1 MTEAAPQKSP
11 HRRCETDPDHV
22 AWEQRSVPAVEAW
35 ERWRSCLPTWRRIL
49 WVFCSHALHSSYSL
63 MDTAL
68 QPDACLRAH
77 PRNCLSSLRSV
88 VFCSPGCRSH
98 GPVCSWPGGGRGGEE
113 RADSNSVTE
122 ACLVS
127 PTDELSCF
135 RWAFI
140 SRSDSVFTTFD
151 TFGLISRPVQMSFML
166 WDVPLKNGVMMFWLC
181 CKQIHTQQIVVSVIF
196 SFLTAGAIIWSFWSQ
211 TCFYPSPSYVRLGL
225 QKEAEFI
232 NVPSSSVQFLYLLRD
247 LYQSLQSIH
256 VGLWFNSAWSQQ

>member
-1 MTEAAPQKSP
+1 MTEPAPQKSP

-151 TFGLISRPVQMSFML
+151 TRLVWFPDLFRCLSCYEMSL
-166 WDVPLKNGVMMFWLC
+166 WRMVWWCSDCVANRF
-181 CKQIHTQQIVVSVIF
+181 IHS
-196 SFLTAGAIIWSFWSQ
+196 
-211 TCFYPSPSYVRLGL
+211 
-225 QKEAEFI
+225 K
-232 NVPSSSVQFLYLLRD
+232 
-247 LYQSLQSIH
+247 
-256 VGLWFNSAWSQQ
+256 